1 MKLTWGSYD
10 HDDDSVGVKIRYQST
25 FDKFGRRIGEVQ
37 EWHIIGA
44 IIGTDQ
50 ADLKTKLASLEQ
62 AYNTDY
68 KNLILYHNDG
78 TTQSQHKL
86 TNNTTFGGTHV
97 HFFGYIEGPWKM
109 QLEYANRRTFHIVIR
124 GETRVG
130 TGLYAWQER
139 LIIKGTGGQKFR
151 YMPSLNAVPEL
162 QVLQQSTTFFYVQ
175 KGSAIGRKGYPI
187 IPTAVFPKIEHLEQ
201 RKVIKD
207 TPKDIRVNGAELYLI
222 QWEYVMEAT
231 TLQSLSNF
239 TLPKVNQ

>member
-1 MKLTWGSYD
+1 MKLKWGSYN

-25 FDKFGRRIGEVQ
+25 YDKFGRRIGEVQ

-50 ADLKTKLASLEQ
+50 ADLKTKLASLEE

-68 KNLILYHNDG
+68 KNLVLYHNDG
-78 TTQSQHKL
+78 TTESQHTL
-86 TNNTTFGGTHV
+86 TNNSTFGGTHV

-130 TGLYAWQER
+130 TGLYAWREQ
-139 LIIKGTGGQKFR
+139 LTTVGTGGQKFR

-162 QVLQQSTTFFYVQ
+162 QIIQQSTTFTYEQEGV
-175 KGSAIGRKGYPI
+175 AIGRTSHPAV
-187 IPTAVFPKIEHLEQ
+187 PAPVFPSIEHVES
-201 RKVIKD
+201 RVIQKH
-207 TPKDIRVNGAELYLI
+207 TPKEIRVGGAELYLI
-222 QWEYVMEAT
+222 QWKYVMEAT
-231 TLQSLSNF
+231 TSQKLLSF
-239 TLPKVNQ
+239 TLPGVSQ